1 MRDLLVIRV
10 ETPQVDPTE
19 GAENKCFSAGMLA
32 CESRDAEASGVQ
44 GSVDAPSQTPMALRN
59 VVCAFQGFVL
69 ATDRSVPTAAT
80 TEEISLSKA
89 GFVSDF
95 AALLLRRLAL
105 RLEGPAL
112 SDPSR
117 ELHPHFEWARCGAM
131 ALSGLPEGPPLL
143 APAPLASASKGALL
157 ALRSLAG
164 KAWRGGDLDAAR
176 LLGERAAVFG
186 FKRRGLVSPGGSCRL
201 IRATDGWLAV
211 NLARE
216 SDREMVPAW
225 LELEVEASG
234 DLWSQVEIQ
243 LGRQKLVRALS
254 RARLMGLPV
263 APATDLDLD
272 ACDQRGSGSWLELT
286 RGPNKSRQR
295 SHRAPIVLDLSS
307 LWAGPL
313 CAQLLGL
320 AGAKVIKLESLERPD
335 GARAGPSQFFDLL
348 NAGKQSVA
356 LEFGSV
362 RGRASLEQLLER
374 ADIVIEST
382 RPRALAQ
389 FGIVAEDW
397 VARRSNLTWV
407 SITGYGRSEPEA
419 GWVAFGDDA
428 GAAAG
433 LSTATALYN
442 QSVHDGSLPPVFCGD
457 AIADPLT
464 GMHAAVA
471 ALASWQSDESRLL
484 DISLCSVVRHVLCS
498 AGSDWDVAS
507 TGAFETAQVEHL
519 DRGRWQVRIG
529 DEVRSV
535 EPPRAR
541 SVVSPAATLGA
552 DTNSV
557 LASLGVAG

>member
-1 MRDLLVIRV
+1 M
-10 ETPQVDPTE
+10 
-19 GAENKCFSAGMLA
+19 
-32 CESRDAEASGVQ
+32 
-44 GSVDAPSQTPMALRN
+44 
-59 VVCAFQGFVL
+59 

-80 TEEISLSKA
+80 AEEISLSKA

-95 AALLLRRLAL
+95 AAGLLRRLEL
-105 RLEGPAL
+105 RLGDPAPPDL
-112 SDPSR
+112 AS

-131 ALSGLPEGPPLL
+131 ALSGLPDGPPLL

-164 KAWRGGDLDAAR
+164 NAWRGGALDPAR

-186 FKRRGLVSPGGSCRL
+186 FDRRGSVSPGGSCRL
-201 IRATDGWLAV
+201 IKAADGWLAV

-216 SDREMVPAW
+216 SDRELVPAW
-225 LELEVEASG
+225 LEVEVERSA
-234 DLWSQVEIQ
+234 DLWSQLEVQ
-243 LGRQKLVRALS
+243 LGTHNVAWALS

-263 APATDLDLD
+263 AQATGLECD
-272 ACDQRGSGSWLELT
+272 AFARSGPGSWLEVT
-286 RGPNKSRQR
+286 RGRKNSKHRSRR
-295 SHRAPIVLDLSS
+295 EPVVLDLSS

-313 CAQLLGL
+313 CAQLLGF
-320 AGAKVIKLESLERPD
+320 AGARVIKLESLERPD
-335 GARAGPSQFFDLL
+335 GARTGALQFFDLL

-362 RGRASLEQLLER
+362 RGRATLERLLER
-374 ADIVIEST
+374 ADIVVESA

-428 GAAAG
+428 AAAAG
-433 LSTATALYN
+433 LSAATARYN
-442 QSVHDGSLPPVFCGD
+442 QSILGGSLSPVCCGD

-484 DISLCSVVRHVLCS
+484 DVSLRSVVRHVLCS
-498 AGSDWDVAS
+498 ASSDWDIGS
-507 TGAFETAQVEHL
+507 TGRSEQPLVEQE
-519 DRGRWQVRIG
+519 DGGRWQVRIG
-529 DEVRSV
+529 DEVRPV
-535 EPPRAR
+535 DPPRAR
-541 SVVSPAATLGA
+541 PVVSSAATLGA
-552 DTNSV
+552 DTHSV
-557 LASLGVAG
+557 LADLGALG